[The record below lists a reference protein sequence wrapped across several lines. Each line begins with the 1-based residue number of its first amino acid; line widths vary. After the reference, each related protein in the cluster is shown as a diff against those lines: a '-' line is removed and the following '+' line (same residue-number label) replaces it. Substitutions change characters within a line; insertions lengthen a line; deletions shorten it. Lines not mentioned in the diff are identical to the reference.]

1 MMTCTTYSCQVIEAK
16 SDQNTRLTKDA
27 VVDRALELADSQGLE
42 TLTIRKLAAE
52 LGVTPMAL
60 YWHFR
65 SKDELLGGLVE
76 RVWGEIDTNV
86 DPAAPWPAQ
95 LRGMMKSLLAVLRAH
110 PAASKLLLAF
120 DKQTKAAMRPTE
132 VTLEVLRGA
141 GFDPEH
147 AAGIARF
154 ALWTGLMLVMSE
166 PGNDLLSSEDRV
178 EAQRVKQV
186 AYATLPPAAFPRLVE
201 CAIPMTSCDDPEFHY
216 ELGVSIFIA
225 GVEALAR
232 STRAPGQTAS

>member
-1 MMTCTTYSCQVIEAK
+1 MPIMACTTYSCQVIEAK
-16 SDQNTRLTKDA
+16 TDQNTRLTKDA

-76 RVWGEIDTNV
+76 RVWAEIDTDV

-95 LRGMMKSLLAVLRAH
+95 LRGLLKSLLAVLRAH

-120 DKQTKAAMRPTE
+120 DKQTKSAMRPTE

-154 ALWTGLMLVMSE
+154 ALWTGIMLVMSE
-166 PGNDLLSSEDRV
+166 PGAEWLSAEERQ
-178 EAQRVKQV
+178 EHQRAKQV
-186 AYATLPPAAFPRLVE
+186 AYATLPLATFPRLVE
-201 CAIPMTSCDDPEFHY
+201 CAIPMTACDDPEFHY
-216 ELGVSIFIA
+216 DLGVSIFIA
-225 GVEALAR
+225 GVEALAA
-232 STRAPGQTAS
+232 STGALG